1 MRAYFLD
8 DFDAEWG
15 RILIYSTEWQVEIG
29 KKEAAVSIKDN
40 SNILYRLILNTY
52 LYSHKYKHIY
62 TVPQMQT
69 YFTLILFY
77 KILSLHES
85 IL

>member
-15 RILIYSTEWQVEIG
+15 RILIYSTEWQVKIG

-52 LYSHKYKHIY
+52 LKNYYAHNEEKSYRSIN
-62 TVPQMQT
+62 VR
-69 YFTLILFY
+69 ILNC
-77 KILSLHES
+77 S
-85 IL
+85 